1 MTNARIS
8 YADMK
13 RLADSLGSYHRN
25 EWAFPGWCDAGVV
38 AHLAHEVGHCFSV
51 LDCLPYHGME
61 EAIHLTLIHKH
72 PDRGVTNEALVLA
85 AEAVATMRLGLP
97 VPRAASETAGTYQ
110 DVPLAV
116 LDAAYGSSAA
126 RALGDRVFWYLARH
140 GGRGRWGCSFDH
152 TWAI

>member
-1 MTNARIS
+1 MANARIS

-13 RLADSLGSYHRN
+13 RLADSLESYHRN

-38 AHLAHEVGHCFSV
+38 AHLAHEVAHCFSV
-51 LDCLPYHGME
+51 LNCLPYRGM
-61 EAIHLTLIHKH
+61 EAIHLMLIHKH

-85 AEAVATMRLGLP
+85 AEAVATMRLGLL
-97 VPRAASETAGTYQ
+97 VPRAASEAAGSSQ

-116 LDAAYGSSAA
+116 LDAAYGSPAA

-140 GGRGRWGCSFDH
+140 GGQGRWGCSFAR
-152 TWAI
+152 TWTL